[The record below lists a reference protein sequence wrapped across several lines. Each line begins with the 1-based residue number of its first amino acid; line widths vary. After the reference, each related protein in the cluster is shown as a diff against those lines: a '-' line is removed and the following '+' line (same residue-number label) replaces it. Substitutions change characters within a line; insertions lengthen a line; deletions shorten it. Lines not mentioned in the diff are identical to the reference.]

1 MIFSRALLGTNTNKI
16 RLSWWDYWILHCW
29 MTGWQS
35 IRNNFITWMDLVW
48 FEDNQK
54 HYTLLKDDVPFEQ
67 CYTEFWFVLN
77 DDDVYPKEFLE
88 SLMQMFYEKKWN
100 NLSCD
105 EFCDIVKEW
114 MSQYTH
120 YVMTGEWEYLK
131 GYDECLTV
139 LEENLK

>member
-1 MIFSRALLGTNTNKI
+1 MIFSKLILGTDKNKVKM
-16 RLSWWDYWILHCW
+16 SWWDYWVLHCW

-67 CYTEFWFVLN
+67 CYIEFWFGLN

-88 SLMQMFYEKKWN
+88 SLMQMVDDIETGKEKVYPFTKN
-100 NLSCD
+100 MFDELDDLVGDLIDDVNLDD
-105 EFCDIVKEW
+105 EED
-114 MSQYTH
+114 T
-120 YVMTGEWEYLK
+120 
-131 GYDECLTV
+131 
-139 LEENLK
+139 

>member
-1 MIFSRALLGTNTNKI
+1 MIFSRALLGTQTNKVKM
-16 RLSWWDYWILHCW
+16 SWWDYWVLHCL
-29 MTGWQS
+29 MTGLQS

-88 SLMQMFYEKKWN
+88 SLMQMADDVETGKVKTVPFTKEMFDR
-100 NLSCD
+100 LDDLVGDMID
-105 EFCDIVKEW
+105 E
-114 MSQYTH
+114 
-120 YVMTGEWEYLK
+120 
-131 GYDECLTV
+131 
-139 LEENLK
+139 

>member
-1 MIFSRALLGTNTNKI
+1 MFSRALLGTDKNKVTM
-16 RLSWWDYWILHCW
+16 SWWDYWVLHCW

-35 IRNNFITWMDLVW
+35 IHNNFITWMDLVW

-88 SLMQMFYEKKWN
+88 SLMQMADDVKTGKVKTVPFTKEMFDK
-100 NLSCD
+100 LDDLVGDMID
-105 EFCDIVKEW
+105 E
-114 MSQYTH
+114 
-120 YVMTGEWEYLK
+120 
-131 GYDECLTV
+131 
-139 LEENLK
+139 